1 MKKLLFILYA
11 IIFSQTVSL
20 SQTNPLL
27 EAYDTPFGVPPFE
40 KIKTEHFLPAFREGI
55 RQQAAEIEAIAN
67 NPEPPNFENT
77 IMALEY
83 SDNLLSQTSSV
94 FYNLISANTSPE
106 LQKIAAEIAPE
117 VSAHSDNITMNEKLF
132 ARIKAVYEQRLVLSS
147 TDRLK
152 LLEDTYKS
160 FVRGGANLDDAK
172 KTKLRE
178 INKDLSLLRLK
189 FGENLLAETNGFK
202 LIIEDKKDL
211 AGLPESLIQSA
222 YDAGKKNGM
231 EGKWVFTLQNPSLM
245 PFLTYADNR
254 ALREKIW
261 RAYSN
266 RGNNDNA
273 NDNKE
278 IIKNILNLKLERANL
293 LGFGTTADFILD
305 ESMAKTP
312 ANVFDLL
319 NKLWKPALESAKKEA
334 EDLQKLIDKEGG
346 KFKLEP
352 WDWRY
357 YAEKVR
363 KEKYALD
370 EEMLKPYF
378 ELGNVRNG
386 IFYLVNNLYGLTF
399 KKLDNMPVY
408 HEEVQVYEVL
418 DNDGSHLGILY
429 MDFHPRESKRGGAWM
444 TSYRK
449 QYVSKDGRNIT
460 PVVSIVCNFTKPSG
474 DMPALLTFDEAE
486 TFFHEFGHAL
496 HGLLSKGTYRS
507 LTGTSV
513 PRDFVELA
521 SQIMENW
528 MPEPEMLKVYAR
540 HYKTGEVIPQELVDK
555 LKKSSQY
562 GQGFATTEYLAAS
575 LLDIEYH
582 SLTGNLTEPPLE
594 FEKRILDGKYKLIP
608 EIISRYKSTYF
619 NHIFASGYTAGYYS
633 YIWAEVLDA
642 DAYELFKEKGI
653 FDKATA
659 ESFRRNVLERGGS
672 EDPMVMYRRFRGADP
687 SIEPLLKKRGLK

>member
-1 MKKLLFILYA
+1 MSF
-11 IIFSQTVSL
+11 T
-20 SQTNPLL
+20 QTNPLL
-27 EAYDTPFGVPPFE
+27 EAYDTEYNVPPFE
-40 KIKTEHFLPAFREGI
+40 KIKPEHFIPAFREGMK
-55 RQQAAEIEAIAN
+55 QQAAEIEAIVN
-67 NPEPPNFENT
+67 NPEPPTFENT
-77 IMALEY
+77 IAALDY
-83 SDNLLSQTSSV
+83 SDYRLSEVSAV
-94 FYNLISANTSPE
+94 FYNLMSANTSPE

-117 VSAHSDNITMNEKLF
+117 ISAHSDNIILNEKLF
-132 ARIKAVYEQRLVLSS
+132 ARVKAVYIRKIMLPGPGQM
-147 TDRLK
+147 K

-160 FVRGGANLDDAK
+160 FVRGGANLDETR
-172 KTKLRE
+172 KTRLRE

-202 LIIEDKKDL
+202 LVIENEKDL
-211 AGLPESLIQSA
+211 SGLPGGLVKSA
-222 YDAGKKNGM
+222 YETGKKNGL

-245 PFLTYADNR
+245 PFLTYADSR
-254 ALREKIW
+254 ELREKIW
-261 RAYSN
+261 RAYSS
-266 RGNNDNA
+266 RGNNGNA
-273 NDNKE
+273 NDNNEVITK
-278 IIKNILNLKLERANL
+278 IVNLKLERANL
-293 LGFGTTADFILD
+293 LGYASTADFILE

-319 NKLWKPALESAKKEA
+319 NKLWKPALESAGNEA
-334 EDLQKLIDKEGG
+334 EELQKIIEKEGG

-357 YAEKVR
+357 YAEKLR
-363 KEKYALD
+363 KEKYDLD

-378 ELGNVRNG
+378 ELENVKKG

-399 KKLDNMPVY
+399 KPLDGMPKY
-408 HEEVQVYEVL
+408 HEEAVVYQVL
-418 DNDGSHLGILY
+418 DSDGSHLGIMY

-449 QYVSKDGRNIT
+449 QYTAKDGKHVP
-460 PVVSIVCNFTKPSG
+460 PVISIVCNFSRPSG

-496 HGLLSKGTYRS
+496 HGLLSKGIYRR

-513 PRDFVELA
+513 PRDFVELP

-528 MPEPEMLKVYAR
+528 MPEPEMLKVYAK

-555 LKKSSQY
+555 LIKSSQY

-575 LLDIEYH
+575 LLDMEYH
-582 SLTGNLTEPPLE
+582 TLAANLSEPPLE

-642 DAYELFKEKGI
+642 DAYELFKQKGI

-659 ESFRRNVLERGGS
+659 ESFRKNVLERGGS
-672 EDPMVMYRRFRGADP
+672 DDPMDMYRRFRGADP